1 MWIIGKESGVG
12 LMVIHLENKMSLNL
26 LMSPELVG

>member
-1 MWIIGKESGVG
+1 MDYWEGVGVG

-26 LMSPELVG
+26 VMSPELVG